1 MRIRRIRRIGRTRH
15 TLATVALGGAIAL
28 GAMSVPA
35 HATSADAEITA
46 PRAVAEEPM
55 QKYDSYSTLGECQSV
70 GANGELHGRW
80 LAWQCVKALRWELW
94 VRYS

>member
-1 MRIRRIRRIGRTRH
+1 MRIRH
-15 TLATVALGGAIAL
+15 TLATVALGGVIAL

-35 HATSADAEITA
+35 QATSADAEITA
-46 PRAVAEEPM
+46 PRTVAEEPT
-55 QKYDSYSTLGECQSV
+55 QKYDSYVTLGECKSV

-80 LAWQCVKALRWELW
+80 LAWKCVKALRWELW